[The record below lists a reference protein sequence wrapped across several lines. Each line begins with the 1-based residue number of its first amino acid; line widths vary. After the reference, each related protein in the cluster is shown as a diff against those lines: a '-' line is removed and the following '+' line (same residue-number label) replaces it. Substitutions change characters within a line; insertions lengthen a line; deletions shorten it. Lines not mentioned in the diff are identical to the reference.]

1 MKNKSEMLDAVNET
15 VEEMVLSDINA
26 STFIGLII
34 DESTDITIHKKLNV
48 YVKCLSVLENEPI
61 YHFLDC
67 VNVVDG
73 KAETIVNEIK
83 ILMTEKQIPM
93 EKISSLA
100 SDGASVMT
108 GKHNGVGAKLRR
120 DLPHLV

>member
-1 MKNKSEMLDAVNET
+1 MNL
-15 VEEMVLSDINA
+15 
-26 STFIGLII
+26 
-34 DESTDITIHKKLNV
+34 
-48 YVKCLSVLENEPI
+48 YVCC
-61 YHFLDC
+61 FLDC

-93 EKISSLA
+93 DPISSLA

-108 GKHNGVGAKLRR
+108 GQHNGVGEKLRK
-120 DLPHLV
+120 DLPHLVQIHLRIHWL